1 MIVTKLNL
9 LLNVPIE
16 GYCCIRVVA
25 SVSTSLA
32 DTSSPYKTNCKTRRD
47 IEAAFLL
54 FFNLFFYS
62 HYSIYLIICICT
74 RFLWYAFNQ
83 FNLLYHLAL
92 LQRCCIY
99 YVPRSYAISL
109 RIFDQYEIFLQYN
122 YSLFLKQHSEEIN
135 FTYITNKSILYR
147 TIYVILLVIYYSI
160 H

>member
-1 MIVTKLNL
+1 MCQHPLPTRAAHTKQIVRQD
-9 LLNVPIE
+9 E
-16 GYCCIRVVA
+16 
-25 SVSTSLA
+25 TSKQHFYYSLI
-32 DTSSPYKTNCKTRRD
+32 Y
-47 IEAAFLL
+47 
-54 FFNLFFYS
+54 FFYS

>member
-1 MIVTKLNL
+1 MRQHPLPTRASHTKQIVRHD
-9 LLNVPIE
+9 E
-16 GYCCIRVVA
+16 
-25 SVSTSLA
+25 TSKQHF
-32 DTSSPYKTNCKTRRD
+32 YYY
-47 IEAAFLL
+47 FLIYY
-54 FFNLFFYS
+54 FYF

-74 RFLWYAFNQ
+74 RFLWHAFNQ

-92 LQRCCIY
+92 LRRCCIY